1 MSPEAILA
9 VIVLVSFFVEAAA
22 GFGSMVVALTL
33 GSLLFPVNE
42 LLAVLVPVNLVLSAY
57 LVVRGLGAVKWRLL
71 LVRWLPLL
79 AVGVGAG
86 SLVATRASE
95 AAWLKPAFGAFVV
108 LVATWQLAS
117 TLRPA
122 LGAGALPLPARVA
135 ALLGAGA
142 IHGVF
147 ATGGPLVV
155 FVAARELPGKAA
167 FRATLSTLWLVLNAL
182 VMPRLVLDGQVT
194 TSTLATSCWMLL
206 PLGAGIGVGEW
217 LHHRLDEGRFRVLVG
232 VLLLLAGAVLAVQS
246 WPRAGGA

>member
-1 MSPEAILA
+1 MSLEAALA
-9 VIVLVSFFVEAAA
+9 GIVLVSFFVEATA

-33 GSLLFPVNE
+33 GSLFFSVNE

-57 LVVRGLGAVKWRLL
+57 LVVRGLGAVEWRLL

-79 AVGVGAG
+79 AVGLGVG
-86 SLVATRASE
+86 SLIASRASE
-95 AAWLKPAFGAFVV
+95 AAWLKPAFGLFVV
-108 LVATWQLAS
+108 LVAAWQLAS
-117 TLRPA
+117 TLKPA

-167 FRATLSTLWLVLNAL
+167 FRSTLSMLWLVLNAL
-182 VMPRLVLDGQVT
+182 VMPRLVLDGHVT
-194 TSTLATSCWMLL
+194 TATLATSGWMLL
-206 PLGAGIGVGEW
+206 PLSGGIAIGEW

-232 VLLLLAGAVLAVQS
+232 ALLLLAGAVLMVQS
-246 WPRAGGA
+246 WPRAGA